1 MNGSSFVLRILVLTC
16 GLIVSCGT
24 GSRES
29 VRPRVASQ
37 AVVREWKADLDS
49 GKVPHAIAR
58 MAHPSGR
65 RYVAVE
71 AYELRDDVARWQRIL
86 RGAILSDMIV
96 EIESDSV
103 CRLLVEMDYHDM
115 YLAQTRRVDSTWYLT
130 SFRSRTIGD

>member
-37 AVVREWKADLDS
+37 AVVLEWKADLDS